1 MLGGVLTRVWVVF
14 GIAWAYSATAV
25 AGPWIDPGDTVLRHD
40 IRVLAD
46 AGIIQR
52 PTLAWPLGWG
62 GISEDLDARGR
73 THNLNMAEYAA
84 MGRVAQRRSEE
95 TETDVVRIEA
105 EAGLADGPSTL
116 RGFEALPRGEQEA
129 SAAAEWIGERF
140 AGRIEAA
147 VANDDP
153 IDERE
158 YRLDGSYAAV
168 AIGNWMLSAGV
179 LDRWWGPG
187 WDSSLVLSSS
197 ARPIPALSLQRNFS
211 ERFEN
216 RWLRWI
222 GPWTM
227 TLIWG
232 QLEDARA
239 VPNARFFGWQI
250 GFRPMQ
256 GLEISLERTA
266 QWCGS
271 GRPCGFDT
279 FTDLVLG
286 RDNQGDEGVLR
297 SEEPGNQLAGFSARW
312 ASPVG
317 TAPYALYAQL
327 TGEDEAGD
335 LPSKFLGLF
344 GAEVWGRWGDK
355 LDYRA
360 YLEVAD
366 TTCSFFDR
374 PGEFDCAYNNGLYP
388 TGYRYRGRSIG
399 HTADQDARIA
409 TLGLI
414 AIPDSGNDW
423 QGVARYAELNRG
435 GTPAAGNAI
444 TRTPKT
450 LISIDVSHRRQL
462 QIGRLELGVG
472 LERIKDEVTTQ
483 SDTDFRAFIR
493 LRRKL

>member
-1 MLGGVLTRVWVVF
+1 MYWRVVAVF
-14 GIAWAYSATAV
+14 GLAWACSTGAI
-25 AGPWIDPGDTVLRHD
+25 AGPWIDPGDAVLRHD

-73 THNLNMAEYAA
+73 ADNLNMAEYAA
-84 MGRVAQRRSEE
+84 MGRVSRRRSEE
-95 TETDVVRIEA
+95 TEPEVVRIAA
-105 EAGLADGPSTL
+105 EAALVDKPSTL
-116 RGFEALPRGEQEA
+116 RGFQALPRGEQQA
-129 SAAAEWIGERF
+129 SASAEWIGDRF
-140 AGRIEAA
+140 AARIEATA
-147 VANDDP
+147 ANDDP
-153 IDERE
+153 IDDKE

-168 AIGNWMLSAGV
+168 AIGNWMLSVGS

-197 ARPIPALSLQRNFS
+197 ARPIPAISLQRNFS

-216 RWLRWI
+216 KWLRWI

-232 QLEDARA
+232 QLEDSRA
-239 VPNARFFGWQI
+239 VPNARFFGWQV

-297 SEEPGNQLAGFSARW
+297 SQEPGNQLAGFSARW

-317 TAPYALYAQL
+317 SAPYALYMQL

-399 HTADQDARIA
+399 HTADQDARVA

-414 AIPDSGNDW
+414 AIPESGNDW

-435 GTPAAGNAI
+435 GTPTAGNAI

-450 LISIDVSHRRQL
+450 IISLDVSHRRTL
-462 QIGRLELGVG
+462 RIGQLELGVG
-472 LERIKDEVTTQ
+472 VERMKDEVSAQ
-483 SDTDFRAFIR
+483 SDTDFRAFLR